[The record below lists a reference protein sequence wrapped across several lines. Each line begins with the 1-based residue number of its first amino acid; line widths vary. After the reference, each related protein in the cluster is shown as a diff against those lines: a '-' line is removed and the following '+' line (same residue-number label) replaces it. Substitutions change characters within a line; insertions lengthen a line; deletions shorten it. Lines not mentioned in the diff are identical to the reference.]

1 MCSSA
6 FLPCLVSLTLRS
18 PIYAGVAHLP
28 RIFAETLEHLHIG
41 FSSTESI
48 WDRFYVADD
57 AQTVHFKQLRSLVLE
72 YSEAI
77 DDERRIAR
85 ALKKNRLYGDCD
97 PAELNSADGL
107 YAYHSD
113 DSSHRLGT
121 TIQRPSAIHGNLAR
135 PVFSQLQ
142 QLSIL
147 KYPFPISRVLRHFKV
162 DSVPH
167 ISIRDIRKGWNSID
181 AAMVLEMSSLRVH
194 ITHPFDSRTE
204 EQYYQVWVNRLFS
217 VSSRLTN
224 LQLQAPTTLPL
235 SFPDVIGLTRLV
247 TLAPLLKSL
256 GVFGSDD
263 YELLAGL
270 PPLSCSLQHLVAY
283 VGLDV
288 DCGISRRL
296 AGDEDDEDPLE
307 IERELVWLM
316 ARIPSLETLKTEE
329 WTSRGV
335 RACMGEL
342 MACSA
347 VYPYVRH
354 MSSLEL
360 SVWRY

>member
-1 MCSSA
+1 MC
-6 FLPCLVSLTLRS
+6 S
-18 PIYAGVAHLP
+18 PIYAGAAHLP

-57 AQTVHFKQLRSLVLE
+57 AQTVRFKQLRSLILE

-77 DDERRIAR
+77 DDEGRIAR

-97 PAELNSADGL
+97 PAELNSADSL

-135 PVFSQLQ
+135 PVFLQLQ

-194 ITHPFDSRTE
+194 ITHPFDSRIE
-204 EQYYQVWVNRLFS
+204 EQHYQVWVNRLFS

-247 TLAPLLKSL
+247 TLS
-256 GVFGSDD
+256 FSMR
-263 YELLAGL
+263 
-270 PPLSCSLQHLVAY
+270 HLVAY
-283 VGLDV
+283 VGLEV

-329 WTSRGV
+329 WTSRGNYESKLTV
-335 RACMGEL
+335 
-342 MACSA
+342 
-347 VYPYVRH
+347 
-354 MSSLEL
+354 
-360 SVWRY
+360 